1 MAPLL
6 SRLGIGRGGFGFGKL
21 SGEAPLGPTDIVI
34 ANLSSTS
41 YSSSQG
47 VNSSSIPL
55 PPSFTKL
62 VVFGVSAGGGS
73 ASRNDGDNG
82 HGGGG
87 GGAGYI
93 TGYDIPFASI
103 TGSTIT
109 VAAGQGGNVSPTG
122 DTGGPYPGMPP
133 SPVNPSS
140 FYQGSQGGPSYVQ
153 HPPGAYLWRAVG
165 GSGGKAGTNFP
176 DSGPFPSTTRAGGAG
191 GTMDVGTGTSGGAG
205 GKGFDRNGPEPLP
218 NLNGSP
224 GFAGGGGGGAA
235 WGSPWH
241 PNTTRGSAGS
251 GASPASYVTPDGRTT
266 INFTNAGTN
275 LAIDGRPNYNLGGE
289 PSAGGFGGGG
299 IGYSITSTLPTAL
312 HPAPLNS
319 PGYTHGGG
327 GGGFQAN
334 GQTTNPPAPNIP
346 FAQYGKGGGGFIL
359 VVAVGVPF

>member
-1 MAPLL
+1 MAPVFTG
-6 SRLGIGRGGFGFGKL
+6 SKFGFGR
-21 SGEAPLGPTDIVI
+21 SAAAAPLGPTDVII

-47 VNSSSIPL
+47 VDSSSIPL

-109 VAAGQGGNVSPTG
+109 VAAGRGGNVSPTG
-122 DTGGPYPGMPP
+122 PTGGEYPLMPP
-133 SPVNPSS
+133 SPVNSTS

-153 HPPGAYLWRAVG
+153 HPPGAYLWRALG
-165 GSGGKAGTNFP
+165 GGGGKAGANFNV
-176 DSGPFPSTTRAGGAG
+176 GPYPSTTRVGGSG
-191 GTMDVGTGTSGGAG
+191 GTMDVGTGQVGGAG
-205 GKGFDRNGPEPLP
+205 GTGYDRNGPEPAP
-218 NLNGSP
+218 SKNGSP
-224 GFAGGGGGGAA
+224 GLAGGGGGGGA

-241 PNTTRGSAGS
+241 PNTTRGSGGS
-251 GASPASYVTPDGRTT
+251 GAAPSSYTTPDGRTT
-266 INFTNAGTN
+266 INFTNTGTN
-275 LAIDGRPNYNLGGE
+275 LAIDGRPNYNLSGE
-289 PSAGGFGGGG
+289 PSAGGFAGSG
-299 IGYSITSTLPTAL
+299 ISYSITTSLPIAL

-319 PGYTHGGG
+319 PGYIHGGG
-327 GGGFQAN
+327 GGGFQGN
-334 GQTTNPPAPNIP
+334 GQTTTAPAPNTP

-359 VVAVGVPF
+359 VVAIGVPS